1 MVRVSA
7 AFTMSS
13 NPEAQKLRKPIDSQK
28 ILETHPAFMSEID
41 PSNDDPAVAALQ
53 ALKYESEN
61 PDANASSYKDE
72 GNYHYKRKEFSK
84 AIDSYT
90 GGLRAK
96 PTDVK
101 LIAVLLTNRA
111 ICHWYLKNYRSCIRD
126 CKSALEAD
134 PDHLKAYVK
143 AVDACLALEKVDE
156 CLEFCERGLA
166 KFPQCEQMT
175 LAQMKAL
182 RLQMKTEKAAAVKSE
197 MAQKEL
203 NTQLATLDIIRN
215 RGINVNTSL
224 QPISVPEA
232 AGARFYVDPSNRFH
246 WSVLFMYPEFGQTD
260 FLQDVIE
267 TSTVLEC
274 LRLVFDPSQPPP
286 SWDTQRLYC
295 CSDDSLKVYFEDTVQ
310 TQKLVNF
317 SPNLT
322 IDRLTRRKDFSVRRD
337 LLIVIHV
344 ISKNSAKF
352 YERWKNELF

>member
-1 MVRVSA
+1 
-7 AFTMSS
+7 MSS
-13 NPEAQKLRKPIDSQK
+13 NPEAQKLRKPFDPQK

-41 PSNDDPAVAALQ
+41 PSNDDPAVVALQ

-111 ICHWYLKNYRSCIRD
+111 ICHWYLSKSGSPLCCFPYWLIALSENYGSCIRD
-126 CKSALEAD
+126 CKSALAAD

-156 CLEFCERGLA
+156 CLELCERGLT

-175 LAQMKAL
+175 VAQMKAL
-182 RLQMKTEKAAAVKSE
+182 RLQMKTEKTAAVKSE

-224 QPISVPEA
+224 QPVSVPEA
-232 AGARFYVDPSNRFH
+232 AGARFYVDPSNRLH

-260 FLQDVIE
+260 FLQDVVE
-267 TSTVLEC
+267 TFT
-274 LRLVFDPSQPPP
+274 
-286 SWDTQRLYC
+286 
-295 CSDDSLKVYFEDTVQ
+295 
-310 TQKLVNF
+310 
-317 SPNLT
+317 
-322 IDRLTRRKDFSVRRD
+322 
-337 LLIVIHV
+337 
-344 ISKNSAKF
+344 
-352 YERWKNELF
+352 